1 MISFLLNCLN
11 LRDVAILAKSS
22 IEEFPD
28 VRKYPKNS
36 VFYEGARQTTTKATI
51 DKEEILLILS
61 TKVLIPCKIIK
72 VNKTFSNI
80 RRKRTLKR
88 QEINISL
95 QGHQTGT
102 VFSVM
107 RILVHS

>member
-72 VNKTFSNI
+72 VNKTFSKI
-80 RRKRTLKR
+80 RRKRTLKDKKS
-88 QEINISL
+88 IFHYKVIKPGL
-95 QGHQTGT
+95 C
-102 VFSVM
+102 
-107 RILVHS
+107 LVL

>member
-1 MISFLLNCLN
+1 M
-11 LRDVAILAKSS
+11 AILAESS

-36 VFYEGARQTTTKATI
+36 VFYEGARQITTKATI

-72 VNKTFSNI
+72 ENKTFSKIKRN
-80 RRKRTLKR
+80 RTLKAKKS
-88 QEINISL
+88 IFHYKVIKP
-95 QGHQTGT
+95 GPC
-102 VFSVM
+102 
-107 RILVHS
+107 LVL

>member
-1 MISFLLNCLN
+1 M
-11 LRDVAILAKSS
+11 AILAESS

-36 VFYEGARQTTTKATI
+36 VFYEGARQITTKATI

-72 VNKTFSNI
+72 ENKTF
-80 RRKRTLKR
+80 
-88 QEINISL
+88 
-95 QGHQTGT
+95 
-102 VFSVM
+102 
-107 RILVHS
+107 